1 MLNLAISKVWF
12 VHTLMLTPHSVTG
25 SLVVNTGQ
33 EVKVLEG
40 DLLLL
45 DTQFMLKLALGSS
58 LDTRDRVLES
68 GTSLGRDVKRV
79 RAASVGPHVGEG
91 DLLSGALLE
100 EELVLVVKEEDGEG
114 TVKEALVNVGHE
126 MAWQY
131 LSQ

>member
-1 MLNLAISKVWF
+1 
-12 VHTLMLTPHSVTG
+12 MLTPHSVTG

-91 DLLSGALLE
+91 DLLGGALLE